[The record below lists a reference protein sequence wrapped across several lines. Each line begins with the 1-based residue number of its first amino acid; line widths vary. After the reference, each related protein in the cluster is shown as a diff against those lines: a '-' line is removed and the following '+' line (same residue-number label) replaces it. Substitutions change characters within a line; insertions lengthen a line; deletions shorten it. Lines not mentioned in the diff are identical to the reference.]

1 MRRLRVRG
9 EFTGKRRAELTSIA
23 PSSLMRTLR
32 MPHQKLYPSQMSEK
46 VAAPTENKRIH
57 DEPLHDAYAEFMKTG
72 WADSHLT
79 GITAAPAV
87 SWCVPRRKALSA
99 AFPGI
104 RLVIPAGNFKVR
116 SNDSDYTYRP
126 HTAFAYYAG
135 VQGVEATADSVLVM
149 EPTDSG
155 HLSLLFIHPRSTRD
169 TDAFFRDA
177 RYGELWVGR
186 RFTLD
191 EAQMRYEIETR
202 HLETLA
208 SFLEEKSETLLI
220 RGEDSS
226 LDPKIAVHDREAE
239 FLGFVSA
246 ARLIKDQFEINEIQA
261 ACDSTARG
269 FSDLVRAIPAA
280 VETDRGE
287 RVIES
292 AFFGRAR
299 IEGNSV
305 GYETIIAAGAHACIL
320 HWVRNDGDL
329 RPGELILVDAG
340 VERDSYYTADVTR
353 TLPISG
359 KFSPAQRSL
368 YMLVYEAQKAGFAAV
383 KPGADWTSV
392 NLAAQKVLAQGLID
406 MGVLTISAE
415 ESIRPEVGLHRRWTL
430 HGVSHMLGMD
440 VHDCSQARKDQ
451 YTEGTLKVGMV
462 LTVEPGLYIQPD
474 DELFAPEFR
483 GIGIRIEDDVV
494 VTEDGC
500 RILSNGLPRHPDE
513 IESWMGSLL
522 D

>member
-1 MRRLRVRG
+1 MNEKAMAQVESKRV
-9 EFTGKRRAELTSIA
+9 
-23 PSSLMRTLR
+23 
-32 MPHQKLYPSQMSEK
+32 
-46 VAAPTENKRIH
+46 H
-57 DEPLHDAYAEFMKTG
+57 DEPVQDAYAEFMKTG
-72 WADSHLT
+72 WAESNLSEMSV
-79 GITAAPAV
+79 APAV
-87 SWCVPRRKALSA
+87 PWCVPRREALSA

-116 SNDSDYTYRP
+116 SNDSDYAYRP
-126 HTAFAYYAG
+126 HSAFAYYTG

-155 HLSLLFIHPRSTRD
+155 HSSMLFIHPRSTRD

-191 EAQMRYEIETR
+191 EAQLRYEIETR
-202 HLETLA
+202 HLETLPA
-208 SFLEEKSETLLI
+208 LLKKKSRTLSTLVI

-226 LDPKIAVHDREAE
+226 LDAKITKNEGEEA
-239 FLGFVSA
+239 FLAFVSA
-246 ARLIKDQFEINEIQA
+246 ARLVKDKFEIDEMQA

-280 VETDRGE
+280 VQTPRGE
-287 RVIES
+287 RVIEA

-299 IEGNSV
+299 IEGNDI
-305 GYETIIAAGAHACIL
+305 GYNTIAAAGAHACVL
-320 HWVRNDGDL
+320 HWIRNDGDL

-340 VERDSYYTADVTR
+340 VERETYYTADITR

-383 KPGADWTSV
+383 KPGADWSSI
-392 NLAAQKVLAQGLID
+392 NLAAQRVLAQGLID
-406 MGVLTISAE
+406 MGILTISAE
-415 ESIRPEVGLHRRWTL
+415 ESLRPEIGLHRRWTL

-440 VHDCSQARKDQ
+440 VHDCAQARKDQ
-451 YTEGTLKVGMV
+451 YTEGTLEVGMV

-500 RILSNGLPRHPDE
+500 RILSDSLPRHPDE
-513 IESWMGSLL
+513 IERWMTALME
-522 D
+522 